1 VRSLF
6 ITYNGLTEPLGR
18 RQVMPYVLGLA
29 EKGWRPTIVSFEKR
43 ASADPESRRAVRE
56 MLARG
61 GVRWVALTYHRRPTV
76 PATAFDVSWGVLRSL
91 HEARRAK
98 LIHARSTVPALM
110 ARTLGQMLGIP
121 WLFDVRGLVAEE
133 YADAGHWRREGTLFR
148 ITDAVERHLMRSAN
162 GLVFLTHSVRREL
175 EEGGRFATSAPTEV
189 IPCTVDMQAFHPSA
203 EARSRIRRQL
213 GVEPTAPMLVY
224 AGSLGS
230 WYEFDQMLEFFR
242 IARQEIPPLRF
253 LVLTPQT
260 AMARDRSENAGLA
273 PHVVVATVRPDDVPG
288 YLACA
293 DAGIC
298 FLRKVASKRASSPTK
313 HGEYLASGLA
323 VVSDAWTGD
332 SSRYH
337 RERAW
342 VAVSDL
348 SEKEY
353 RLAAHRLRALV
364 ETPARTRAEARALAE
379 RDFDLRTGV
388 DRYDALYRKLAL
400 AR

>member
-1 VRSLF
+1 
-6 ITYNGLTEPLGR
+6 
-18 RQVMPYVLGLA
+18 
-29 EKGWRPTIVSFEKR
+29 
-43 ASADPESRRAVRE
+43 
-56 MLARG
+56 
-61 GVRWVALTYHRRPTV
+61 
-76 PATAFDVSWGVLRSL
+76 
-91 HEARRAK
+91 
-98 LIHARSTVPALM
+98 
-110 ARTLGQMLGIP
+110 
-121 WLFDVRGLVAEE
+121 
-133 YADAGHWRREGTLFR
+133 
-148 ITDAVERHLMRSAN
+148 
-162 GLVFLTHSVRREL
+162 
-175 EEGGRFATSAPTEV
+175 
-189 IPCTVDMQAFHPSA
+189 MQAFHPSA